1 MYEQSEFKYE
11 IGAAI
16 TFTPNGGHVLQHW
29 GIDPAL
35 GRPVISRGY
44 ELVSGDKLATQIL
57 RPLDDMDQQYGFPV
71 LNFHRVD
78 LHDLLRNA
86 ATGSDRQGE
95 PAKINLG
102 CKVAS
107 VDCQEGLIVLEDG
120 QAFTKDLV
128 VIADGVKVFAPSILK
143 VVF

>member
-1 MYEQSEFKYE
+1 MFEQSEFKYE

-16 TFTPNGGHVLQHW
+16 TLTPNGGRVLQHW
-29 GIDPAL
+29 GIDPAK
-35 GRPVISRGY
+35 GRPVTSRGY
-44 ELVSGDKLATQIL
+44 ELVSGDKLETEIL
-57 RPLDDMDQQYGFPV
+57 RPLDNMVEQYGFPV

-78 LHDLLRNA
+78 LHDLLKNA
-86 ATGSDRQGE
+86 ATGPDRQGK

-120 QAFTKDLV
+120 RTFNKDLV
-128 VIADGVKVFAPSILK
+128 VIADGVKVL
-143 VVF
+143 V